1 MDAPRILALLL
12 QSGRLAADRTLA
24 DVSGATEIPEERL
37 SRLERGTEPLEVETL
52 LVLLAAYDIPFSMF
66 AIAFETATRAV
77 RFQAL
82 SPPLAPPSYD
92 STLEPSAPV

>member
-1 MDAPRILALLL
+1 MALLL
-12 QSGRLAADRTLA
+12 QGGRLAADRSLA
-24 DVSGATEIPEERL
+24 DVSGATDIPEERL
-37 SRLERGTEPLEVETL
+37 SGLERGTEALDVETL
-52 LVLLAAYDIPFSMF
+52 LALLADYDIPFSMF

-77 RFQAL
+77 RLQAL